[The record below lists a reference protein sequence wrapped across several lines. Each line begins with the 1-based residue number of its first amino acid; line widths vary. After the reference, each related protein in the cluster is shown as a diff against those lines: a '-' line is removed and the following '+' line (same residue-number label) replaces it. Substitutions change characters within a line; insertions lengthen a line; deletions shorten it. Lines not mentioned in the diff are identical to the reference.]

1 MGNKNTALGGGLK
14 KKPILI
20 HYIYVYVGGQEI
32 PQITKILLDFILP
45 YIDILINYGISI
57 QIFKIN
63 DHLLKNKDLI
73 KQLEKNKIS
82 KLPALKIKEGGI
94 SNMLIG
100 NNEIIN
106 YYNNIFLQIGID
118 PQQMRGQI
126 QAQQMRGQ
134 IQPQQMRGQIQPQQ
148 MRGQI
153 QTQQMRE
160 QNNIPKQ
167 VHRNFDD
174 DIDDDNDTSIGEN
187 KNLFSKF
194 DKMVKYREDSKNYYN
209 KPNSHSQNNYSQ
221 NSHLQNSHSQN
232 SHSQN
237 SHSHQKNK
245 YKSNITQE
253 QLKESPFK
261 EGEIDD
267 LIEDNIITDDI
278 SPISTSLNSMNSL
291 NSRHNFANLGDDDAN
306 DEQDKLMLSK
316 FWENSN

>member
-1 MGNKNTALGGGLK
+1 MGNKNTALKGGSK

-20 HYIYVYVGGQEI
+20 HYIYVYIGGQEI

-73 KQLEKNKIS
+73 KQLERNKIA

-100 NNEIIN
+100 NNEIIH

-118 PQQMRGQI
+118 PQQIQQQMQQQI
-126 QAQQMRGQ
+126 QKQMQPQMQPQMRPQMRPQ
-134 IQPQQMRGQIQPQQ
+134 IQPQMRPQ
-148 MRGQI
+148 
-153 QTQQMRE
+153 
-160 QNNIPKQ
+160 IPKQ

-209 KPNSHSQNNYSQ
+209 NNPNKQHNINKDRHDQNRHDQNKHTQDSHKQDSP
-221 NSHLQNSHSQN
+221 
-232 SHSQN
+232 
-237 SHSHQKNK
+237 HQKNK

-267 LIEDNIITDDI
+267 LIEDNIITDI
-278 SPISTSLNSMNSL
+278 SPISASLNSMNSMNSL
-291 NSRHNFANLGDDDAN
+291 NSRHSFANLGDDDAN
-306 DEQDKLMLSK
+306 DEQDNLMLSK
-316 FWENSN
+316 YWENSN